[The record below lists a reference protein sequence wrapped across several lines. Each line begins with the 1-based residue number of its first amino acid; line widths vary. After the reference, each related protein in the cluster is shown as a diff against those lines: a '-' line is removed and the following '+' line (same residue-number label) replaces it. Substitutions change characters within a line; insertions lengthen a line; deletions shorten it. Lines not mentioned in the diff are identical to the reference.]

1 MSTVPQMFTRAFR
14 LTATFVSALMLL
26 ARPAAPQF
34 TSFSHDARNI
44 LEGNWQSCRQSDGRY
59 SERVYDHVVNGVGRF
74 EVHMGPQNEFAIFS
88 GVQAEH
94 RDHMSSENLL
104 KPFRVAAAGGR
115 AKERWE
121 IPALDLA
128 FTATL
133 AGGSRTDCDSW
144 FVLLEPLKKT
154 SH

>member
-1 MSTVPQMFTRAFR
+1 M
-14 LTATFVSALMLL
+14 
-26 ARPAAPQF
+26 
-34 TSFSHDARNI
+34 
-44 LEGNWQSCRQSDGRY
+44 
-59 SERVYDHVVNGVGRF
+59 
-74 EVHMGPQNEFAIFS
+74 
-88 GVQAEH
+88 
-94 RDHMSSENLL
+94 
-104 KPFRVAAAGGR
+104 AGGR

-144 FVLLEPLKKT
+144 FVLLEPLEKT